1 MSTNWHGF
9 ATCFCRALKMKNK
22 LKNAFEFP
30 NGLCLPR
37 LTRETIPKN
46 STTVA
51 ETTFVIICLW

>member
-1 MSTNWHGF
+1 
-9 ATCFCRALKMKNK
+9 MKNT
-22 LKNAFEFP
+22 LKNAFEFR
-30 NGLCLPR
+30 NGLCLSR